1 MKDSPL
7 ASIVKDCMKKIDN
20 DNLTGKIESPEKVE
34 LKEVLDPNIKE
45 VASNDVPDKPPDKD
59 YILKLLQQS
68 ISENVAKS
76 NKKQVPLTPN
86 PGQTEKPLQ
95 SQKMQ
100 SCAHP
105 PLKEQ
110 VCKDAL
116 TSAGN
121 QKLSIN
127 SPALISKTVS

>member
-1 MKDSPL
+1 MTT
-7 ASIVKDCMKKIDN
+7 V
-20 DNLTGKIESPEKVE
+20 ESPEKVE
-34 LKEVLDPNIKE
+34 LKEVHELKE

-68 ISENVAKS
+68 ISGNVAKS
-76 NKKQVPLTPN
+76 NKKPVPLTPN

-95 SQKMQ
+95 SQKIQ

-121 QKLSIN
+121 CKIKNCPSI
-127 SPALISKTVS
+127 LQH